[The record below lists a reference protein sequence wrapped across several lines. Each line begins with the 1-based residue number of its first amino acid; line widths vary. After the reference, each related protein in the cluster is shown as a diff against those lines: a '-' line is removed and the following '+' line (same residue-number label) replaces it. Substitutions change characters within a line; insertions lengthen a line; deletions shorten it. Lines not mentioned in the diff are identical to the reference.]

1 MNVFSFV
8 RTSGRPLALL
18 TTCTNHHLIS
28 ALVVCLFISDLI
40 QGISGMVTLA
50 WAKSGQVST
59 GSLCLTQAIMLHIGD
74 VGTAYWNAVIAIHTF
89 WTVVLG
95 ETPPS
100 LRCTSLLTTSFSLNI
115 GRRTTTVGIACLIAG
130 GWSLCFFVS
139 KFNSTSSLPPY

>member
-1 MNVFSFV
+1 MNGLSFV
-8 RTSGRPLALL
+8 PTLGKPLPRP
-18 TTCTNHHLIS
+18 TICTDHCHIS

-95 ETPPS
+95 ETS
-100 LRCTSLLTTSFSLNI
+100 SRLRLYPFTHDFLFIEYRKKNDDRGHRMLD
-115 GRRTTTVGIACLIAG
+115 RRRMVVVFR
-130 GWSLCFFVS
+130 SQ
-139 KFNSTSSLPPY
+139 